1 MSEAE
6 NLTAQ
11 HIQLIIGRVG
21 EGSTLFLDG
30 DIKQVDKKVFE
41 TNNGITKAIE
51 VLKGN
56 KLFGYVQLQK
66 TERSETAALADLFD

>member
-1 MSEAE
+1 M
-6 NLTAQ
+6 
-11 HIQLIIGRVG
+11 
-21 EGSTLFLDG
+21 FLDG

>member
-1 MSEAE
+1 MLLAMVELFIL
-6 NLTAQ
+6 N
-11 HIQLIIGRVG
+11 HINNNSPASLKK
-21 EGSTLFLDG
+21 
-30 DIKQVDKKVFE
+30 DIKAKYRFMNVE

-66 TERSETAALADLFD
+66 TERSETAALADILD